1 MCVEIA
7 LGGYREIRGCYNSKQ
22 ILHHYTSM
30 IIFNNMTYTVIGY
43 TCITKAIRKRCFNV
57 DTTLQNHSIYK
68 IIEIRMLFQHA
79 KPTNFQRGKISWR
92 IHVDIYN
99 VVKRHDLNSTVTFQ
113 RWYKVLCLLGFLFT
127 TLHLKNQIAAYE

>member
-1 MCVEIA
+1 MGWGVCVEIA

-43 TCITKAIRKRCFNV
+43 TCITKVIRKRCFNV

-79 KPTNFQRGKISWR
+79 KPTNFQRGKIS
-92 IHVDIYN
+92 
-99 VVKRHDLNSTVTFQ
+99 
-113 RWYKVLCLLGFLFT
+113 
-127 TLHLKNQIAAYE
+127 